1 MCITFVLSVICSE
14 DKVEPIYRPTT
25 LNTAVYDFYQRKCII
40 YIGPASDNI
49 ILTEYDLELAI
60 CLLLP
65 LAV

>member
-1 MCITFVLSVICSE
+1 MCTAFVCSVISSE

-49 ILTEYDLELAI
+49 ILTEYDL
-60 CLLLP
+60 
-65 LAV
+65 

>member
-1 MCITFVLSVICSE
+1 MCTALVLSVNSSE

-49 ILTEYDLELAI
+49 ILTEYDM
-60 CLLLP
+60 
-65 LAV
+65 